1 MALYN
6 VVEAVQHVFASPL
19 FLLAQAKAPVGVPLW
34 AFLIAALGA
43 PLATTVLTL
52 FCTNRRERE
61 RQFHEERT
69 KREEAWRVERT
80 RAYTAFLALARAAK
94 ATEEQPISKDS
105 KEALLKNLR
114 EAHAR
119 VAMVSET
126 DDLRNDAQAY
136 YDICKYTSQEKDVS
150 GLEKS
155 YKTARNDFFRRA
167 RAELGLPWSG
177 EEDSATQERFD

>member
-6 VVEAVQHVFASPL
+6 VVEAVQYVFASPL
-19 FLLAQAKAPVGVPLW
+19 FLLAQAKAPVGAPLW
-34 AFLIAALGA
+34 AFLNAALGA

-52 FCTNRRERE
+52 FFTNRRERE

-105 KEALLKNLR
+105 KEALLK
-114 EAHAR
+114 
-119 VAMVSET
+119 T
-126 DDLRNDAQAY
+126 
-136 YDICKYTSQEKDVS
+136 
-150 GLEKS
+150 
-155 YKTARNDFFRRA
+155 
-167 RAELGLPWSG
+167 
-177 EEDSATQERFD
+177 